1 MSTLNTFHKPNA
13 RRKRAERRSRAYD
26 HLARTNYQA
35 RTTESERSRPRKG
48 WVYVRYADG
57 HIERELAS

>member
-1 MSTLNTFHKPNA
+1 MSIERIH
-13 RRKRAERRSRAYD
+13 RRRLVRAERQQNKRLHRKDYM
-26 HLARTNYQA
+26 ARI
-35 RTTESERSRPRKG
+35 TESERSRPRKG